1 MRIKVKKGEQRK
13 FLGKVLENL
22 GAPSL
27 RELINRG
34 VGVPYSTLKN
44 YYLEERMLPENL
56 FNDLCGLSGIEKED
70 LEIELVQ
77 DSWGQVKGGRKRKI

>member
-1 MRIKVKKGEQRK
+1 MRIKFKKGEQRK

-44 YYLEERMLPENL
+44 YYLEERMLPEN
-56 FNDLCGLSGIEKED
+56 
-70 LEIELVQ
+70 
-77 DSWGQVKGGRKRKI
+77 